1 MNYKKAAE
9 IIRQAKY
16 AIAFTGA
23 GISVESGIPP
33 FRGREGLWNRYNP
46 ECLEIHFFRAH
57 PEVAWPVIKQIFYD
71 FIAAAQPN
79 AAHTGLAKLEQGGFL
94 KTVITQNID
103 GLHRDA
109 GSRSVL
115 EFHGTSRR
123 LVCMGCTKYYSIAE
137 TDFSFL
143 PPTCRICGDILKPD
157 LVFFSEPIPQQ
168 IYSRSLIAA
177 EHADV
182 VLIVGASGDVMP
194 AAMIPRA
201 AKEKG
206 AVIIEINPQ
215 ESNYTRDITDLYLEA
230 PASVAMT
237 RLLEA
242 MHLSDTDIQE

>member
-1 MNYKKAAE
+1 MSYQQAAE
-9 IIRQAKY
+9 IIRQAKH

-33 FRGREGLWNRYNP
+33 FRGPEGLWNRHDP

-57 PEVAWPVIKQIFYD
+57 PDISWPIIKQIFYD
-71 FIAAAQPN
+71 FITAAEPN
-79 AAHTGLAKLEQGGFL
+79 AAHIGLAKLEQRGFL

-109 GSRSVL
+109 GSRNIL

-123 LVCMGCTKYYSIAE
+123 LVCMGCTKFYSVGE
-137 TDFSFL
+137 TDFHCL

-157 LVFFSEPIPQQ
+157 LVFFGEPISPQT
-168 IYSRSLIAA
+168 YSRSLIEA

-182 VLIVGASGDVMP
+182 VLVVGASGEVMP
-194 AAMIPRA
+194 AALLPRA
-201 AKEKG
+201 AKQKG
-206 AVIIEINPQ
+206 AVIIEINPH
-215 ESNYTRDITDLYLEA
+215 ESNYTREITDLYLEA
-230 PASVAMT
+230 PASTAMT

-242 MHLSDTDIQE
+242 MQLPETDPQE